1 MKATTYVR
9 QTTEVPV
16 VSCNIIHGGHLNPFE
31 WDVFSP
37 IYVYFVKCIMSG
49 TFGDLLREYD
59 ILFTFD
65 DGCTQQNCEYV
76 RIWAN

>member
-1 MKATTYVR
+1 
-9 QTTEVPV
+9 
-16 VSCNIIHGGHLNPFE
+16 
-31 WDVFSP
+31 
-37 IYVYFVKCIMSG
+37 MSG

-76 RIWAN
+76 QIWAN